1 MVVKIQ
7 VVLFSPALTVRY
19 IFGLFNVAFIYNKRV
34 FELTVN
40 IILVFIILEVALLD
54 APGIL
59 TKPYAFTY
67 IVYILLVVLILCK
80 L

>member
-19 IFGLFNVAFIYNKRV
+19 IFGLFNVTFIYNKRV

-54 APGIL
+54 APTLRI
-59 TKPYAFTY
+59 
-67 IVYILLVVLILCK
+67 
-80 L
+80 